1 MSWND
6 DVKKIID
13 FIPQFEQIQKDV
25 NDFAKRKFATDF
37 DDSEIKKE
45 IYEIKN
51 KIGGLC
57 NYDDKSILLK
67 ILELSLSMN
76 EIKPFDDANLMLEID
91 SLNKKLDSS
100 QRTFSELYE
109 QKIQLASKEQIELIS
124 ELLAENDKLR
134 NELKNKE
141 SNNG

>member
-1 MSWND
+1 MNWND
-6 DVKKIID
+6 SVKKIID
-13 FIPQFEQIQKDV
+13 FIPKFEQIQKDV
-25 NDFAKRKFATDF
+25 DAFSKIKFATDF

-45 IYEIKN
+45 ICEIKN
-51 KIGGLC
+51 KIGVLC
-57 NYDDKSILLK
+57 NYDDKSILSK
-67 ILELSLSMN
+67 ISDISLLIN

-91 SLNKKLDSS
+91 SLHKKLDSS

-109 QKIQLASKEQIELIS
+109 QKIQLASQEQITLIS
-124 ELLAENDKLR
+124 GLLAENDKLR